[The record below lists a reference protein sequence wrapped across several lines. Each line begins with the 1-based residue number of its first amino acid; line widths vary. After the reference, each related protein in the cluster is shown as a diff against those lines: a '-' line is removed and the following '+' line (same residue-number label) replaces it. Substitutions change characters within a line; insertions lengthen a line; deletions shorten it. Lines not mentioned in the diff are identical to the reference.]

1 MLIDEKGRLFGKINI
16 VDFLVVAV
24 ILLAIAGVGYKLISS
39 SSILFKKSEKIVIV
53 FYNED
58 LPGFVADAINVGDKV
73 KDSVKN
79 AVFGEV
85 VKKEVDKSVVFAAN
99 DKGELVQTTR
109 PGYVSMKLY
118 VETEGI
124 ITDTG
129 VIINN
134 ADYYVGR
141 SLEVRAGNG
150 VIWTRISNISRV
162 GEE

>member
-1 MLIDEKGRLFGKINI
+1 MIIDEKGRLFGKVNI
-16 VDFLVVAV
+16 VDFVVIAV
-24 ILLAIAGVGYKLISS
+24 VVLGIAGAAYKFISS
-39 SSILFKKSEKIVIV
+39 STSLFKKTENIEIV

-58 LPGFVADAINVGDKV
+58 LPGYVADAINVGDLV

-79 AVFGEV
+79 AVFGKV
-85 VKKEVDKSVVFAAN
+85 VAKETDNSVVFAT
-99 DKGELVQTTR
+99 DSEGVLRQTTR

-118 VETEGI
+118 VQGEGV

-141 SLEVRAGNG
+141 SLELRAGNG
-150 VIWTRISNISRV
+150 VIWTRVRDISKV
-162 GEE
+162 KEE